1 MTPNYPRDCWYVA
14 ATSDEV
20 GSGLLGRTL
29 LDRPVVLYR
38 LASGEV
44 VALEDRCAHRG
55 YPLSRG
61 RMEGGLLVC
70 GYHGLRYDTAG
81 ACAGVPSQPNVPYG
95 VRVRAYPVR
104 EQPPFVW
111 IWLGQPG
118 RSSLHS
124 PPALPWLSG
133 DGWSSSGTTVCVAA
147 NYMLVHEH
155 YLDLTHIPEVH
166 PEETPP
172 GLEQL
177 PPLDHVSVSEMSVTY
192 TRTLPPADLADWEA
206 EATGLPR
213 DREYKRRHHGT
224 FISPAI
230 LAEGWQID
238 GGDGQLYEQARIHAV
253 TPESPARTH
262 LFSRFA
268 HNFAL
273 DRALVGQHLHAVMAK
288 VMRED
293 VAVIEAIEATAG
305 YEGSASGIHLTA
317 DAGVLQVRRIVA
329 RMLATETGRTPA
341 EADRAP
347 RSAPAPKTARPG

>member
-1 MTPNYPRDCWYVA
+1 MNPNYPLDRWYVA

-20 GSGLLGRTL
+20 GPGLLGRKL
-29 LDRPVVLYR
+29 LDHPVVLYR
-38 LASGEV
+38 LESGEV
-44 VALEDRCAHRG
+44 VALADRCAHRA
-55 YPLSRG
+55 YPLSKG
-61 RMEGGLLVC
+61 RLEGDLLVC
-70 GYHGLRYDTAG
+70 GYHGLRYDAAG
-81 ACAGVPSQPNVPYG
+81 ACVRVPSQPNVPYG
-95 VRVRAYPVR
+95 VCVRAYPVR
-104 EQPPFVW
+104 EEPPFVW

-118 RSSLHS
+118 RSSLYS
-124 PPALPWLSG
+124 PPQLPWLSG

-147 NYMLVHEH
+147 NYLLVHEH

-192 TRTLPPADLADWEA
+192 TRTLPPAKLADWEA

-213 DREYKRRHHGT
+213 DRVYKRRHHGT
-224 FISPAI
+224 FISPAV
-230 LAEGWQID
+230 LAEGWEID
-238 GGDGQLYEQARIHAV
+238 GGDGKLYEQARIHAV
-253 TPESPARTH
+253 TPESPTRTH

-273 DRALVGQHLHAVMAK
+273 DRALVDQHLHAVMAK

-293 VAVIEAIEATAG
+293 VTVIEAIEIAAG
-305 YEGSASGIHLTA
+305 YEGSTNGIHLTA

-329 RMLATETGRTPA
+329 RMLATETGRTSA
-341 EADRAP
+341 AVDRAP
-347 RSAPAPKTARPG
+347 RWAPARKTARHA